1 LTTNK
6 KGTKKMNIEEKLGHF
21 VNKIEQHY
29 YDLEI
34 FLDCRIGNAVLT
46 VEELINLKI
55 GDVIEL
61 DKMAGDGADMF
72 ANNRIIARAE
82 IMVFE
87 ENFALRVNE
96 ATSYN
101 TAFKYFLDEQD

>member
-1 LTTNK
+1 
-6 KGTKKMNIEEKLGHF
+6 MNIEDKLGVF
-21 VNKIEQHY
+21 IQKIETHY

-34 FLDCRIGNAVLT
+34 ILDCRIGNAICT
-46 VEELINLKI
+46 IEELINLNV

-61 DKMAGDGADMF
+61 DKMAGDGADMY

-82 IMVFE
+82 IMVFDD
-87 ENFALRVNE
+87 NFALRVNE

-101 TAFKYFLDEQD
+101 TAFKYFLDENEL